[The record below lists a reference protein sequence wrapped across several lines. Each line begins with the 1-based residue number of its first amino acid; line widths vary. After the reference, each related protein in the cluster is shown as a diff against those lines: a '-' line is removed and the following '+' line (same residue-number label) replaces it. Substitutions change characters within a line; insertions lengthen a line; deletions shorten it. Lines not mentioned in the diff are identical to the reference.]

1 MKIRILYCLL
11 FCCLYASAFSQAN
24 KDYILTLQQDTLF
37 GKIQVELGREPIS
50 FKYKKM
56 NLDYHPSTIQS
67 FGIFREKQ
75 YRRFKS
81 MKSPS
86 GNDAFFVEIMVE
98 GKNNLYKFDDKYIFN
113 NKQLRYLYFMEN
125 EDNELFPISSSTY
138 QHILGRV
145 LKDYPNLLS
154 MLEQSTFAQV
164 PQIIKQYNNGAP
176 RL

>member
-1 MKIRILYCLL
+1 MKIRIFYCLL
-11 FCCLYASAFSQAN
+11 FCCLHSFAFSQTN

-37 GKIQVELGREPIS
+37 GRIQVELGREPIS

-75 YRRFKS
+75 YHRFKS

-86 GNDAFFVEIMVE
+86 GKASFFVEIMVE
-98 GKNNLYKFDDKYIFN
+98 GKNNLYKFDDKYVFD
-113 NKQLRYLYFMEN
+113 NKKLRYLYFMES
-125 EDNELFPISSSTY
+125 EAHGFFPISSSTY
-138 QHILGRV
+138 QRILGRV
-145 LKDYPNLLS
+145 FKDYPNLLS

-164 PQIIKQYNNGAP
+164 PQIIKQYNEGTQ
-176 RL
+176 L